1 MENLFKSCIAC
12 HKTPFS
18 CLCRPILRRTTVSY
32 MSIPIKPTKTDIL
45 NQYNNFQS
53 KRKTTGLQK
62 K

>member
-12 HKTPFS
+12 HKTHFS
-18 CLCRPILRRTTVSY
+18 CLCRPILKRSVVSY
-32 MSIPIKPTKTDIL
+32 VTIPIKPTKMDIL
-45 NQYNNFQS
+45 HQYNYFQS

>member
-1 MENLFKSCIAC
+1 
-12 HKTPFS
+12 
-18 CLCRPILRRTTVSY
+18 LRRTTVSY

-45 NQYNNFQS
+45 NQYNYFQS